1 MTFLLLG
8 AGSCAPVWERRPI
21 WFGDSHKGYYPT
33 GELRFVCTDGPSRR
47 IGESTSAVSVFRFKR
62 ILYDRCGNV
71 RLVCKGS
78 IRIGCW
84 EKEVQISSFEQ
95 LHTGKHCPTDN
106 FQYPSKEALLQEM
119 QKEL

>member
-1 MTFLLLG
+1 
-8 AGSCAPVWERRPI
+8 
-21 WFGDSHKGYYPT
+21 
-33 GELRFVCTDGPSRR
+33 
-47 IGESTSAVSVFRFKR
+47 
-62 ILYDRCGNV
+62 LYDRCGNV

-95 LHTGKHCPTDN
+95 LHTGKHCPTDK
-106 FQYPSKEALLQEM
+106 FEYPSKEALLQEM